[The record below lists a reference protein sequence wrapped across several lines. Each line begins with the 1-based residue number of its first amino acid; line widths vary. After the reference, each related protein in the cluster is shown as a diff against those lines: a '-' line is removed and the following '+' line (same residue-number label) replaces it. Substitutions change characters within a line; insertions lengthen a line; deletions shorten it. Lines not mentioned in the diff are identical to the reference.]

1 MKGRKG
7 IPRIGKLE
15 IRLERWRSFLI
26 QGLLLSGFLVLGGR
40 AFWLQGI
47 HADFLQQKGEE
58 RYSRVLPIPA
68 GRGII
73 RDRNG
78 QALAISI
85 PAVSVWANREDLQI
99 DEAQSRALARCL
111 NENPVEIAR
120 RLKGEDGVV
129 YLKRQLPP
137 DEAKRVMDLKIP
149 GIYLQ
154 HGFHRAYPK
163 SSEMAHLVGFTD
175 ADDKGQE
182 GVELTYQAQLEGLAG
197 ARRVIRDRA
206 GHVIEDVE
214 NIRSPR
220 QGQDVSLSVDARIQH
235 LAARELHRA
244 IESSHAKAGAIV
256 VLDSR
261 TGEVLALVNSPDY
274 DPNQRGG
281 LSGAELRN
289 RAITDTYEPGSTVKP
304 FTIAAALEAGTVR
317 PDTVIS
323 THGGVLAIAN
333 HLIHDDHVAESYTVS
348 EVIEHSSNVGAAR
361 IALDLPPV
369 KMWDLFTDVGF
380 GQKPRLGFPGEA
392 GGRLRPYQ
400 NWKPIE
406 QATMAFGNGMTVSLV
421 QMARAYT
428 VFPNDGILRPLSLIK
443 VSAIP
448 SGRPVL
454 SVRTAREV
462 TAMLETV
469 VSAEGTAP
477 EARVA
482 GYRVAG
488 KTGTA
493 HKVARGH
500 YVNKYVASFIGFA
513 PVSAPRIVV
522 AVMIDEPAG
531 SRYYGGQV
539 AAPVFSALTG
549 EIMQLLDIPPDAPA
563 PPTIASSPGSAEGH
577 HT

>member
-1 MKGRKG
+1 MKPVARK
-7 IPRIGKLE
+7 KLAL
-15 IRLERWRSFLI
+15 RLERWRSLLV
-26 QGLLLSGFLVLGGR
+26 QGVLLAGFAAMTAR
-40 AFWLQGI
+40 AAWLQGLNSG
-47 HADFLQQKGEE
+47 FLQQKGEE
-58 RYSRVLPIPA
+58 RYSRVLSIPA
-68 GRGII
+68 SRGII

-78 QALAISI
+78 EPLAISI
-85 PAVSVWANREDLQI
+85 PAESLWANREDIELTPGQR
-99 DEAQSRALARCL
+99 QVLARSL
-111 NENPVEIAR
+111 NETLPDMEH
-120 RLKGEDGVV
+120 RLHGESGMV

-137 DEAKRVMDLKIP
+137 EEAQRVMDLKIP
-149 GIYLQ
+149 GVFVQ

-163 SSEMAHLVGFTD
+163 ANEMAHLVGFTD

-182 GVELTYQAQLEGLAG
+182 GVELAFQNSLEGVPG

-214 NIRSPR
+214 NIRLPR
-220 QGQDVSLSVDARIQH
+220 QGQDLSLSVDARIQH
-235 LAARELHRA
+235 LAARELRQA
-244 IESSHAKAGAIV
+244 VESSHAKAGAAV

-261 TGEVLALVNSPDY
+261 TGEILALVNSPDY

-289 RAITDTYEPGSTVKP
+289 RAITDTYEPGSTIKP
-304 FTIAAALEAGTVR
+304 FTIAAALEAGKVQ

-323 THGGVLAIAN
+323 THGGVLSIGN

-348 EVIEHSSNVGAAR
+348 EVIKHSSNVGAAR
-361 IALDLPPV
+361 IALSLPPV
-369 KMWDLFTDVGF
+369 QLWDMFTDVGF
-380 GQKPRLGFPGEA
+380 GQKPKLGFPGES

-406 QATMAFGNGMTVSLV
+406 QATMAFGNGMTVSLL

-428 VFPNDGILRPLSLIK
+428 VFANDGILRPLSLIRTTTPAK
-443 VSAIP
+443 GRQVISA
-448 SGRPVL
+448 
-454 SVRTAREV
+454 RTAHQV
-462 TAMLETV
+462 LTMLETV

-477 EARVA
+477 QARVP

-493 HKVARGH
+493 HKVVKGH
-500 YVNKYVASFIGFA
+500 YVNKYVASFIGLA
-513 PVSAPRIVV
+513 PVTAPRIIV
-522 AVMIDEPAG
+522 AIMVDEPEG
-531 SRYYGGQV
+531 SRYYGGQI

-549 EIMQLLDIPPDAPA
+549 EVLQLLEVPPDAPD
-563 PPTIASSPGSAEGH
+563 TVASSHAPNAEH